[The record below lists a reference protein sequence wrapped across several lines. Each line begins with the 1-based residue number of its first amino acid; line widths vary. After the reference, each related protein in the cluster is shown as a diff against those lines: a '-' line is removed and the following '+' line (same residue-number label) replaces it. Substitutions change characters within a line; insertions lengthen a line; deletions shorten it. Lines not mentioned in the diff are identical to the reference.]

1 MFQNVNKVCVTLV
14 STPHP
19 LEYHILFEWFLMK
32 QDKKE
37 GRMKV
42 ESILKIS
49 LPVLD
54 DYDPIRR
61 LCRPH
66 PTTESNLQVSWRSFI
81 KYCCLNYKN
90 ENLILIS

>member
-1 MFQNVNKVCVTLV
+1 MPKL
-14 STPHP
+14 SLMWPAEPKELPTPA
-19 LEYHILFEWFLMK
+19 LEHHILFEWFLME

-61 LCRPH
+61 LCQPH
-66 PTTESNLQVSWRSFI
+66 PTTESNLQVS
-81 KYCCLNYKN
+81 
-90 ENLILIS
+90 